1 MRKLL
6 FILAL
11 LFAGCREE
19 IPTQCP
25 SCFSMIFSDALPV
38 QFWLNNCET
47 YNEKEVCGIN
57 HFCFCQPFHC
67 DDEIKTQ
74 FVDTFTDYVTEEEIV
89 AITLPALSTWLNTS
103 LSSEWIAWTLGSTPS
118 INLPGTGP
126 FTSSSSEYVYT
137 NYTFEEGK
145 VYAITINYTRT
156 VNSGSSNPRSSIISI
171 LDSGNNVIFS
181 DTFAANAGANSNTL
195 TFTATSVSSRVG
207 FRHSSGSNVDI
218 TVTSVSG
225 TRTDIITTY
234 PDPIEYSLLVLD
246 ESDNLLDSIPF
257 VPQLMPDAFAY
268 VYTNSWVPNSS
279 DVCNQKVKFQIEQNG
294 SPDSIV
300 AKSDCID
307 ISDTGNCTELILY
320 SNNRNYDGLIYNDIS
335 PDQEFYI
342 RVPARFFHERNDE
355 EDEVMQLSSS
365 FITLNSTIQA
375 QKLFEVIHGPY
386 YWHRK
391 LQLILKHDNITI
403 DDQPWIKNDRYE
415 INEGNKRGSLKSA
428 QVWLTQKDNIQR
440 NVF

>member
-1 MRKLL
+1 MKKLL

-47 YNEKEVCGIN
+47 YNERQVCGIN
-57 HFCFCQPFHC
+57 NFCFCQPFHC

-74 FVDTFTDYVTEEEIV
+74 FVDTFNDYVIEEDIV
-89 AITLPALSTWLNTS
+89 EITLPALETWVNSNLGFADWVLGAIPQIS
-103 LSSEWIAWTLGSTPS
+103 LTGTIPS
-118 INLPGTGP
+118 PAR
-126 FTSSSSEYVYT
+126 SEYLYVDYP
-137 NYTFEEGK
+137 FESGK
-145 VYAITINYTRT
+145 EYSLTLTIAGN
-156 VNSGSSNPRSSIISI
+156 NISGLPIGSSFF
-171 LDSGNNVIFS
+171 VIC
-181 DTFAANAGANSNTL
+181 DNSFNELLVSTGL
-195 TFTATSVSSRVG
+195 IPDGGGTDYLNMVFTATEQMTRIAFRIRVSGGYVVSVR
-207 FRHSSGSNVDI
+207 DI
-218 TVTSVSG
+218 IG

-234 PDPIEYSLLVLD
+234 PDPIEYNLLVLD

-257 VPQLMPDAFAY
+257 VPQLMPEAFAY
-268 VYTNSWVPNSS
+268 VYTNSWIPNSS

-307 ISDTGNCTELILY
+307 ISETGNCTELILY
-320 SNNRNYDGLIYNDIS
+320 SNNRNYDGLIYNNIS

-375 QKLFEVIHGPY
+375 QKLFEVIHAPY

-391 LQLILKHDNITI
+391 LQLIFKHDNITI

-440 NVF
+440 NVFVR

>member
-19 IPTQCP
+19 IPTPCP

-74 FVDTFTDYVTEEEIV
+74 FVDTFSDYVTEEV
-89 AITLPALSTWLNTS
+89 ITPISFSSLSSWLTTS
-103 LSSEWIAWTLGSTPS
+103 LSTSWVNWTLGSSPS
-118 INLPGTGP
+118 VSLTAGVF
-126 FTSSSSEYVYT
+126 FTQSSEYLYT
-137 NYTFEEGK
+137 DYAFEAGKEYTVTVNYTS
-145 VYAITINYTRT
+145 
-156 VNSGSSNPRSSIISI
+156 SGGAALQDGYIIF
-171 LDSGNNVIFS
+171 LDAANNVIFIGS
-181 DTFAANAGANSNTL
+181 HLLSNGTHSISSTITATAQVTRVAIQGRGGAGALDLSINS
-195 TFTATSVSSRVG
+195 
-207 FRHSSGSNVDI
+207 
-218 TVTSVSG
+218 VTG
-225 TRTDIITTY
+225 TRKDFITTY
-234 PDPIEYSLLVLD
+234 PDPIEYNLLVLD

-257 VPQLMPDAFAY
+257 VPQLMPESFAY
-268 VYTNSWVPNSS
+268 VYTNSWIPNSS

-307 ISDTGNCTELILY
+307 ISETGNCTELILY

-335 PDQEFYI
+335 PDQDFYI
-342 RVPARFFHERNDE
+342 RVPSRFFHERNDE

-375 QKLFEVIHGPY
+375 QKLFEVIHAPY

-391 LQLILKHDNITI
+391 LQLIFKHDNITI

-440 NVF
+440 NVFVR